1 MKTRKLVVVTLIF
14 FFNSFCI
21 FAANSL
27 QQLNEWQLYV
37 HKSPQQVF
45 ELADA
50 NAPADFNIT
59 SLGYWNHLLED
70 ANLASADVRDYGCY
84 RTVVTGL
91 EPSKKYE
98 ILQKDSPRTSCA
110 VYVNRQLV
118 AQCGDPFEILK
129 LNPGKRSYS
138 VIQPVSFEFYPDSNG
153 NAEIIFFI
161 SNYFYRKSGLHDTV
175 FMGPVESFSNNTYIT
190 LYSVICGALLFI
202 GLLCLFQ
209 FIINHERKEYFYLG
223 ITSIAFALRIS
234 TNGLSFLSII
244 IPSLSAEI
252 KFKIEYLAMW
262 VVPVCVTQMLDAINP
277 SKKLRPVKYSFII
290 TELVLGVVNI
300 CVPAFYTNRM
310 IPLLQI
316 AMIIVCAYVLVL
328 SVINLI
334 TKKRY
339 SVFNFLSY
347 LFVIIGA
354 FIDVLISTGAGG
366 FTISLLPF
374 FLVIFVLLQIFM
386 FVKIQN
392 DIYLETVQTS
402 SKLQR
407 LNEAYLRFVPREFL
421 KLLNK
426 ESVIKTGL
434 GDYSNIE
441 MCIMFSKVHI
451 YCPAN
456 HVSLEEHF
464 HIFDEYLKRV
474 SPIIKEHNGFVSKF
488 LSGGFMA
495 LFPKNEL
502 DAIFAA
508 LEIEQAVDEFNQKL
522 FTKNHK
528 IEVWMGIH
536 FGKMIIGT
544 IGEENRLD
552 DTVISDTVNTSSRIE
567 SVCEKLGKTIIV
579 SEAVV
584 QKVEAAGSES
594 SPASFKFERLEDV
607 QVKGKEK
614 PLQIYEVNKI

>member
-1 MKTRKLVVVTLIF
+1 MKIKKLLLTVLIF
-14 FFNSFCI
+14 FNAFLI
-21 FAANSL
+21 FAAEAL
-27 QQLNEWQLYV
+27 QQLDNWQLFV
-37 HKSPQQVF
+37 QKSPEQVF
-45 ELADA
+45 ELVDA
-50 NAPADFNIT
+50 NGRADFENV
-59 SLGYWNHLLED
+59 SVGYWNKLLEE
-70 ANLASADVRDYGCY
+70 ANLERPDKKNHGCY

-91 EPSKKYE
+91 DPSKKYE
-98 ILQKDSPRTSCA
+98 ILQKDSPKTSCA
-110 VYVNRQLV
+110 VYVNRELV
-118 AQCGDPFEILK
+118 AQAGDPFELLK
-129 LNPGKRSYS
+129 ATPAKGSHS
-138 VIQPVSFEFYPDSNG
+138 SIQPLSFEFYPDSEG
-153 NAEIIFFI
+153 KAEIIFFI
-161 SNYFYRKSGLHDTV
+161 SNYFYRKSGLNDTV
-175 FMGPVESFSNNTYIT
+175 FFGPAESFSNSSYIT

-223 ITSIAFALRIS
+223 MTSIVLALRIA
-234 TNGLSFLSII
+234 TNGLSLISIL
-244 IPSLSAEI
+244 IPDLPAEI

-262 VVPVCVTQMLDAINP
+262 VVPVCVTQMLDTINP
-277 SKKLRPVKYSFII
+277 AKKLRPVKYSFII
-290 TELVLGVVNI
+290 AELVIGLVNI
-300 CVPAFYTNRM
+300 CVSGYYTNRM
-310 IPLLQI
+310 VRVLQI
-316 AMIIVCAYVLVL
+316 SMIIVCAYVIGL
-328 SVINLI
+328 SVYNLI

-339 SVFNFLSY
+339 AIFNALSY

-354 FIDVLISTGAGG
+354 FIDVLISNGKGG

-374 FLVIFVLLQIFM
+374 FLVVFVLLQIFM

-392 DIYLETVQTS
+392 DIYVETVQTS
-402 SKLQR
+402 TKLQR

-464 HIFDEYLKRV
+464 FIFDEYLKRV

-502 DAIFAA
+502 DAILTA
-508 LEIEQAVDEFNQKL
+508 LEIKQTVEEFNQTL
-522 FTKNHK
+522 YTKNHK

-544 IGEENRLD
+544 IGEESRLD

-567 SVCEKLGKTIIV
+567 SVCEKLGKSIIV

-584 QKVEAAGSES
+584 QKVEEAGSEN
-594 SPASFKFERLEDV
+594 SPAAFKFDRLEDV

-614 PLQIYEVNKI
+614 PLQIYEASRI